1 MQNHR
6 CILGLGKRRKST
18 VQSDKVPHRIFS
30 LFLMCTYSLVVFTN
44 EYGYGRYYTVKIQGS
59 GSRSGSQVPKL
70 KGTSLD
76 HLRLRVHSRYIAS
89 R

>member
-1 MQNHR
+1 MKYKQDHR
-6 CILGLGKRRKST
+6 CILGLEKST
-18 VQSDKVPHRIFS
+18 IRLGTRYRIFF
-30 LFLMCTYSLVVFTN
+30 LFLMCTVPIVWGVFTN

-76 HLRLRVHSRYIAS
+76 HLRLRVVGR
-89 R
+89 